1 MNRGPSAD
9 LDADDAMN
17 GKVARVHLRA
27 AVSTVR
33 KGFGTNRKPKRPEV
47 VAVEAM
53 QERVKER
60 NDARPFPA
68 GSAEAAAA
76 AVQEDAARRMK
87 ARASSKS
94 TPNSDAKTGGF
105 NLQADVH
112 ESLFREPASPPPRSP
127 SAMSASGRDDSPQE
141 VARRSILAEEARLLG
156 DAAPPSSPP
165 RSPLRAPGTP
175 ELRELQSTELQELQ
189 RSSSSPRS
197 PLARQS
203 SESSRYTLEENWRQS
218 SGGAGPA

>member
-1 MNRGPSAD
+1 MGCSSSKNWRDDLPQELREVNRGPSAD
-9 LDADDAMN
+9 LDQDDAMN

-76 AVQEDAARRMK
+76 AVQEDAARRM
-87 ARASSKS
+87 
-94 TPNSDAKTGGF
+94 
-105 NLQADVH
+105 
-112 ESLFREPASPPPRSP
+112 
-127 SAMSASGRDDSPQE
+127 
-141 VARRSILAEEARLLG
+141 AER
-156 DAAPPSSPP
+156 
-165 RSPLRAPGTP
+165 LRA
-175 ELRELQSTELQELQ
+175 
-189 RSSSSPRS
+189 
-197 PLARQS
+197 
-203 SESSRYTLEENWRQS
+203 
-218 SGGAGPA
+218 